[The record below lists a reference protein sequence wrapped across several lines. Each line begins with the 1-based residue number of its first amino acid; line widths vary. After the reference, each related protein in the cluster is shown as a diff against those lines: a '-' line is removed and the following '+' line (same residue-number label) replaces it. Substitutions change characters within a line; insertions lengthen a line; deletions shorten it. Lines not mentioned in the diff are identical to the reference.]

1 MAHNLLT
8 AALKPE
14 LIKLHLE
21 SDSKKGII
29 REFIEMFDS
38 AGVLLNRDEAESA
51 MLEREQLMSTGMEK
65 GIAIP
70 HGKTDAVKSM
80 VAAIGLKPEG
90 IDFDCMDGKDATV
103 IVATL
108 SPASTAGPH
117 IRFMAAITSLLN
129 DDDLRVKILNAKSN
143 QELCALILGTG
154 GGK

>member
-1 MAHNLLT
+1 MANNLLT

-38 AGVLLNRDEAESA
+38 AGVLLNREEAESA
-51 MLEREQLMSTGMEK
+51 MLEREELMSTGMEK

-90 IDFDCMDGKDATV
+90 IDFDCMDGQPATV

-129 DDDLRVKILNAKSN
+129 DDNLRGEIVNSKSG
-143 QELCALILGTG
+143 QELYSLLIANS